1 MDSPTKLRKS
11 LKKHTQG
18 TRFGYGIDMKEKFKI
33 YLAQPCLPGEL
44 CVCFNL
50 GLSTFDFRLVFICQR
65 APAKLE
71 CFFSKRVFSTN
82 IDCFDIDSSGLHLT
96 FVAFYLFSDIR
107 KQ

>member
-1 MDSPTKLRKS
+1 MDSSTTLRKS

-50 GLSTFDFRLVFICQR
+50 GLSTFDLCSSANELQQNSNASFRKEYIPQILTVLILF
-65 APAKLE
+65 L
-71 CFFSKRVFSTN
+71 RVY
-82 IDCFDIDSSGLHLT
+82 I
-96 FVAFYLFSDIR
+96 
-107 KQ
+107 